1 MPQLDFNVLFSNF
14 VLVLVFFCFFYLFLS
29 FFFLRRLF
37 SIIFYRSMW
46 DTRKA
51 EVDLILDSEQKNLR
65 GIYFSLIKKI
75 LKRYRLLN
83 VE

>member
-14 VLVLVFFCFFYLFLS
+14 VLVLAFFCFFYLFLS

-37 SIIFYRSMW
+37 SVIFYRGMW
-46 DTRKA
+46 DARKA
-51 EVDLILDSEQKNLR
+51 EVYLILDSEQKNLR
-65 GIYFSLIKKI
+65 SIYFNLLKKI
-75 LKRYRLLN
+75 LRRYRLLN